1 MATVKTVDPWRDPR
15 TGVLYFWRRIPARFR
30 SVAGYRADTIKVSLG
45 TSDAKRIG
53 KPWADALAA
62 WARKEAEWERKLRA
76 VALTPEG
83 ARDIAAA
90 WVARVAAGE
99 IILPASGQ
107 GSDIFEPLNM
117 PEERTPERL
126 AAMWELVEAI
136 AGQAAEMAD
145 VEVTPE
151 TWPVL
156 VQVMAPVAHGA
167 YLDADLRGMGVTVP
181 AVLRPLDALKASLP
195 PVAFAPAP
203 KPATAA
209 VALLT
214 LFEAWHATA
223 TVKPRTAT
231 ETRYILEMLIAHLG
245 HDDAASMTRED
256 LAGWRDAAKEAGR
269 SNVTWNNRLSLVR
282 QVFAWGVSEG
292 RLATNPAENSL
303 RLKKGRVA
311 VRLPYSDADTRR
323 ILMAARG
330 ETSGVLRWA
339 HWIMAFTGMRVGEVL
354 QLSASDVRQEDGLWF
369 LAVHEDDADKSV
381 KTGQRRNVPIHDALV
396 REGLLDYAQSVPGD
410 GPLFPEKA
418 LDKHGHRGG
427 QGWNVVGVWVREV
440 VGITDPA
447 KAPNHAWRHRMED
460 ELRSVEVPEDAR
472 DAILGHARKTTGRH
486 YGVRGEALKRLH
498 RELARLPVPAG
509 LDC

>member
-1 MATVKTVDPWRDPR
+1 M
-15 TGVLYFWRRIPARFR
+15 LYFRRRIPARFLPV
-30 SVAGYRADTIKVSLG
+30 SGYKADTIKVSLG

-53 KPWADALAA
+53 KPWADALAE
-62 WARKEAEWERKLRA
+62 WAKKEAEWERRLRA
-76 VALTPEG
+76 VALTPER
-83 ARDIAAA
+83 AREIAAA
-90 WVARVAAGE
+90 WVARVGAGE

-107 GSDIFEPLNM
+107 GSDIFEPLDM

-126 AAMWELVEAI
+126 AAMWDLVEAV

-156 VQVMAPVAHGA
+156 VQVMAPVAQGA
-167 YLDADLRGMGVTVP
+167 YLDADLRGLGRTDPP
-181 AVLRPLDALKASLP
+181 ALRPLDTLRVSLP
-195 PVAFAPAP
+195 VVAFAPVP
-203 KPATAA
+203 KSPASA
-209 VALLT
+209 VPLLG
-214 LFEAWHATA
+214 LFEAWRATA
-223 TVKPRTAT
+223 IVKPRTAT
-231 ETRYILEMLIAHLG
+231 ETRYILEMLAAHLG
-245 HDDAASMTRED
+245 HDDAARMNRED

-292 RLATNPAENSL
+292 KLATNPAENSL
-303 RLKKGRVA
+303 RLKKGKVA
-311 VRLPYSDADTRR
+311 VRLPYSDEDACR
-323 ILMAARG
+323 ILTAARR
-330 ETSGVLRWA
+330 EASGVLRWA

-354 QLSASDVRQEDGLWF
+354 QLSVSDVRQEGGLWF
-369 LAVHEDDADKSV
+369 FAVHEDDADKSV
-381 KTGQRRNVPIHDALV
+381 KTGQRRNVPIHDALI
-396 REGLLDYAQSVPGD
+396 REGLLTYAHGLPPD

-418 LDKHGHRGG
+418 LDVHGHRGG
-427 QGWNVVGVWVREV
+427 RGWNVVGVWVREV
-440 VGITDPA
+440 VGITDAA

-460 ELRSVEVPEDAR
+460 ELRSVEVSEDVR